1 MHEYRQNPDIEW
13 HKVWNHKKM
22 PPITSP
28 TIIHK
33 NIFSADNNRKTSLE
47 KSQSFCTKLAPIQDE
62 SITPVFTLVKP
73 TRKQKLILPQPEIV
87 LTSPLESPCTEP
99 KKTDFLGIN

>member
-1 MHEYRQNPDIEW
+1 
-13 HKVWNHKKM
+13 M
-22 PPITSP
+22 PVPRRTSKLP
-28 TIIHK
+28 TSSMQKPLLNQSNYKIHK